1 LFHEGLT
8 YSGFQRMKRLTF
20 CFVIL
25 IQAWPAFSQD
35 LPLAR
40 HYVDTLASSTFWG
53 RGYTKNGMAKAAD
66 FIETEFK
73 RIGLLPFDGKYKQ
86 AFHYPVNTFPGKVA
100 VSVDGKKL
108 TPGLDFI
115 VAPESRGVQASGKLF
130 KQDSIR
136 FYDGKNKIELIL
148 RDKLTWGVLPE
159 VANYTRIE
167 VLKSAIS
174 KNPVRMSVN
183 IENKL
188 IPKFEASNVCGYVR
202 GTQVPDS
209 ILVIAAHYD
218 HLGGLGIETYFPG
231 ANDNASGI
239 ALLLS
244 LAQHYAAHPL
254 RYSVVF
260 IAFGGEEAGL
270 RGSEFFIKH
279 PLFAI
284 NNIRFLT
291 NLDLTGTGEEGIAVV
306 NATIF
311 KEDFEKLFAVVQA
324 ENLFARVK
332 QRGKAANSDHYWFTE
347 RGVPSFFIYAMGGI
361 QAYHDVHDRVETLP
375 LTEFADLFRMIVG
388 FQEAICR

>member
-1 LFHEGLT
+1 
-8 YSGFQRMKRLTF
+8 MKRLTF
-20 CFVIL
+20 CFRIL
-25 IQAWPAFSQD
+25 TQAWPAFSQY

-53 RGYTKNGMAKAAD
+53 RGYTQNGMAKAAD

-73 RIGLLPFDGKYKQ
+73 RIGLLPFNGKYKQ

-100 VSVDGKKL
+100 VSVDGKTL

-183 IENKL
+183 IENKF

-209 ILVIAAHYD
+209 MLVIAAHY
-218 HLGGLGIETYFPG
+218 ITW
-231 ANDNASGI
+231 A
-239 ALLLS
+239 
-244 LAQHYAAHPL
+244 
-254 RYSVVF
+254 VW
-260 IAFGGEEAGL
+260 GL
-270 RGSEFFIKH
+270 RHI
-279 PLFAI
+279 
-284 NNIRFLT
+284 FLV
-291 NLDLTGTGEEGIAVV
+291 LMIMP
-306 NATIF
+306 
-311 KEDFEKLFAVVQA
+311 
-324 ENLFARVK
+324 
-332 QRGKAANSDHYWFTE
+332 AA
-347 RGVPSFFIYAMGGI
+347 
-361 QAYHDVHDRVETLP
+361 
-375 LTEFADLFRMIVG
+375 
-388 FQEAICR
+388 